1 MDDHKSHTHSPPS
14 DLVQIPIVWRY
25 ELLRYLRSKRLYAS
39 LAITVIVLALLY
51 ALPPLLR
58 QPYSGTD
65 TRAEVTVVDLS
76 YLGLPP
82 GTVPFESIGLLNRT
96 GVHTDTLVLYKNGVQ
111 YPKGPTTWLLAGDEG
126 APRISI
132 AGISVLLFFAENVT
146 GDSIT
151 ATYDWSIPVQE
162 FDSLF
167 LNFANILVIICATF
181 FGADSVVGEFQNRT
195 GYLMFPNPLKREVL
209 FAGKFAA
216 SITAGAIVVG
226 LFYAGV
232 VVLSLV
238 TAGGLDDD
246 FATSFGFAVE
256 YLLAAMAIAYLI
268 SSVLKG
274 STGATVLT
282 FFMFIMILPIVD
294 SVSIFSGV
302 KIEGSVTFAAG
313 VIVYILS
320 DPYPVD
326 SSQSVAGFTF
336 SNFYPD
342 PALAAITMFVY
353 AAAALL
359 IALLLF
365 KRKQLAG

>member
-1 MDDHKSHTHSPPS
+1 MEEHKSHTHSPPS
-14 DLVQIPIVWRY
+14 DFRQIPIVWRY

-39 LAITVIVLALLY
+39 LAITLVVLALLY
-51 ALPPLLR
+51 VLPPLLG

-65 TRAEVTVVDLS
+65 RQAEVTVVDLGFI
-76 YLGLPP
+76 GLPQ
-82 GTVPFESIGLLNRT
+82 GTVPFESIGLLNRS
-96 GVHTDTLVLYKNGVQ
+96 GVHLDTLVVYKNGTE
-111 YPKGPTTWLLAGDEG
+111 YPRGPTTWLLSGDEG
-126 APRISI
+126 APKISL
-132 AGISVLLFFAENVT
+132 AGVSAVLFFKENIT
-146 GDSIT
+146 GERIT

-195 GYLMFPNPLKREVL
+195 GYLIFPNPVRRETL

-216 SITAGAIVVG
+216 SVTAGALVVG
-226 LFYAGV
+226 LFYIV
-232 VVLSLV
+232 VVILSFV

-246 FATSFGFAVE
+246 FGASFGFAIE
-256 YLLAAMAIAYLI
+256 YLVAAMAIAYLI

-294 SVSIFSGV
+294 SVSIFTGV

-326 SSQSVAGFTF
+326 TSQSIAGFTF

-342 PALAAITMFVY
+342 PTLAAITMFAY
-353 AAAALL
+353 AAVALF
-359 IALLLF
+359 IAVVLF
-365 KRKQLAG
+365 KRKQLVG